1 VGLFKKIFGEDDERE
16 REEAAKRKA
25 AEEYAEHHAHG
36 DGATHPHEHQE
47 AAEPAVKKAAAA
59 KAEPAAA
66 KSEPAAK
73 KAAAAK
79 AEPAAKK
86 AAAAGAEP
94 AAKKAASAKS
104 EDAKSESAPKK
115 APAAK
120 TVAAKKT
127 AAAEAA
133 AAAVAATP
141 VPAKRKYAPLSG
153 ALAADAHTHVHDV
166 AEGPVTAEHDQMM
179 TIHVETHVPEH
190 APREDDPHY
199 HLFEQAKARLKRQ
212 GMWKCMIN
220 DELCG
225 GEPELHHTYI
235 EFSQINEVD
244 PKRVEQ
250 ALGLHF
256 DNDEAFQQWAES
268 PGNLEVLCA
277 NHHRTHYGIHVIP
290 GPLWE
295 ALRFRMVGTEA
306 AAEFVTAD
314 EAKEKTEEKA
324 KEAKEA
330 KAAKEPAN

>member
-1 VGLFKKIFGEDDERE
+1 MGLFKKIFGDDDESE

-25 AEEYAEHHAHG
+25 AEEYAEQHSHSRESEHAH
-36 DGATHPHEHQE
+36 EH
-47 AAEPAVKKAAAA
+47 AGTAKKAAPAKAA
-59 KAEPAAA
+59 SGRAEPAAKKAAPA
-66 KSEPAAK
+66 KTAAAKKITAKPEPAAK
-73 KAAAAK
+73 KAAAKAVPAK
-79 AEPAAKK
+79 PAAKS
-86 AAAAGAEP
+86 
-94 AAKKAASAKS
+94 AAK
-104 EDAKSESAPKK
+104 P
-115 APAAK
+115 
-120 TVAAKKT
+120 
-127 AAAEAA
+127 AAAEKHGLFHGHGHD
-133 AAAVAATP
+133 P
-141 VPAKRKYAPLSG
+141 VPPQRTYAPLSG
-153 ALAADAHTHVHDV
+153 APAADAHTHVHDV
-166 AEGPVTAEHDQMM
+166 AEGPVTAAHDQMM
-179 TIHVETHVPEH
+179 TIHVETHVPDH

-212 GMWKCMIN
+212 GLWKCIIA

-244 PKRVEQ
+244 PKRVEE

-256 DNDEAFQQWAES
+256 DNDEEFQQWAES

-314 EAKEKTEEKA
+314 EAKD
-324 KEAKEA
+324 EAKEA
-330 KAAKEPAN
+330 VK

>member
-1 VGLFKKIFGEDDERE
+1 MGLFKKIFGDDDESE

-25 AEEYAEHHAHG
+25 AEEYAEQHSHSRESGHAQ
-36 DGATHPHEHQE
+36 EH
-47 AAEPAVKKAAAA
+47 AGT
-59 KAEPAAA
+59 
-66 KSEPAAK
+66 AK
-73 KAAAAK
+73 KAATAKAASGK

-86 AAAAGAEP
+86 AAP
-94 AAKKAASAKS
+94 A
-104 EDAKSESAPKK
+104 
-115 APAAK
+115 
-120 TVAAKKT
+120 KT
-127 AAAEAA
+127 AAAKKPTVKAETGAKKATAKAAPAKAA
-133 AAAVAATP
+133 AKPADAEKHGHFLGHGHDP
-141 VPAKRKYAPLSG
+141 VPPQRTYAPLTG
-153 ALAADAHTHVHDV
+153 APAADAHTHVHDV
-166 AEGPVTAEHDQMM
+166 AEGPVTAAHDQMM
-179 TIHVETHVPEH
+179 TIHVETHVPDH

-212 GMWKCMIN
+212 GLWKCIIA

-244 PKRVEQ
+244 PKRVEE

-256 DNDEAFQQWAES
+256 DNDEEFQKWAES

-314 EAKEKTEEKA
+314 EAKD
-324 KEAKEA
+324 EAKEA
-330 KAAKEPAN
+330 AK